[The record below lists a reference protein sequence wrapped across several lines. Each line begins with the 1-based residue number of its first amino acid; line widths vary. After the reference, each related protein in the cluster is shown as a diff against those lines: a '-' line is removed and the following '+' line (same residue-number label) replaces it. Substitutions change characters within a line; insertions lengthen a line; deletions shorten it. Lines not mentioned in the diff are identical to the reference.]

1 MFLYKSKVI
10 NYNMVDGYILLNSIQ
25 GSFQQGNVEKFGDIA
40 GRQFTCM
47 ALFAIAYASFKR
59 FGMWKKCI

>member
-1 MFLYKSKVI
+1 
-10 NYNMVDGYILLNSIQ
+10 MVDGYILLNSMQ